1 MRRVV
6 VVLKD
11 AVSPLHYLRC
21 QVPCGAA
28 PDGQWCMRE
37 CDTQKPLCYLGGYGS
52 PEAARRMAESFGYE
66 VVG

>member
-11 AVSPLHYLRC
+11 AVSPLWFLRC
-21 QVPCGAA
+21 REPCAA
-28 PDGQWCMRE
+28 SPDGQWCMRE
-37 CDTQKPLCYLGGYGS
+37 WDTQKPLCYLGGYGS
-52 PEAARRMAESFGYE
+52 AEAARRMAESFGCE